1 MPQSRKRLDI
11 LLVDRGLAESREQAK
26 RSILAGSVTV
36 DGQPSTKPDCLV
48 PDSASVA
55 VLAPPRFVS
64 RGGDKLESAIT
75 SFRIDVTGLDCVDV
89 GASTGGF
96 TDCLLQ
102 HGAARVAAVDVG
114 RGLIHW
120 RLRGDPRVTLVEG
133 LNARYMKKS
142 DIPFVPS
149 FATIDVAFISLT
161 AVLPAVIQ
169 VLSSDA
175 RLVTLIK
182 PQFEAG
188 RRDVGRGGVVRDPA
202 VRNSVVDKIRLFG
215 TSELGLAWNGVMQS
229 PVIGPAGNIE
239 FLAYWRVGDPGSKEP

>member
-1 MPQSRKRLDI
+1 
-11 LLVDRGLAESREQAK
+11 
-26 RSILAGSVTV
+26 
-36 DGQPSTKPDCLV
+36 
-48 PDSASVA
+48 
-55 VLAPPRFVS
+55 
-64 RGGDKLESAIT
+64 
-75 SFRIDVTGLDCVDV
+75 VDV

-161 AVLPAVIQ
+161 TVLPAVIQ

-239 FLAYWRVGDPGSKEP
+239 FLAYWRVGAPGSKEP